1 MYTAQNAAIPDC
13 QTQMLDDCSLHNSS
27 CDECIGFSPDCFWC
41 TLLPVSD
48 MCSLRVKPRQVC
60 FHPAGKVV
68 CSTLYS
74 ICIPGGGN
82 WLIWGIKYGQNAA

>member
-48 MCSLRVKPRQVC
+48 NYVFTKGKAQTGMLY
-60 FHPAGKVV
+60 PAGKCYVQQHIV
-68 CSTLYS
+68 QYNAYLGE
-74 ICIPGGGN
+74 GGTG
-82 WLIWGIKYGQNAA
+82 